1 MLFSKWEGMLNGGRY
16 MGTKRHFLS
25 IRWKLIGLILLG
37 MIAMLMVV
45 SAVNY
50 FFFKDLMPGG
60 SFLSYV
66 TKIGPIIIVTLVAI
80 IMLILYFLNK
90 DLIKPIDSLTN
101 VTSNFA
107 YDTNDKRKENVEK
120 IFKLKYHKRKDELGK
135 LYSAIAMASRE
146 SMEFADDIM
155 KQAETITKMQ
165 NGLLMV
171 IAEIV
176 ESRDHTTGT
185 HIKKTKAYVEL
196 IANEMKKRGMYKD
209 ILTDKFIYN
218 TINAAPLHDVGKIHI
233 PDSILMGTQK
243 LTDEEYEIMKTHT
256 TYGAKMIQYAIDKMG
271 DEDAGYLEEAKNVAN
286 YHHEKWNGQGY
297 PMGLKGE
304 EIPLSARIMAVAD
317 VFDAIHSCRSYKA
330 SVPFEETVKII
341 KESAGSHFDPLVVEA
356 FIGVEDEVKK
366 IAEEFDENEI
376 L

>member
-50 FFFKDLMPGG
+50 FFF
-60 SFLSYV
+60 
-66 TKIGPIIIVTLVAI
+66 
-80 IMLILYFLNK
+80 K